1 MKKHIGSTISIV
13 LGILL
18 FASVST
24 NPNGLV
30 TGSIIILG
38 ALAYRSAK
46 KRKLGDVN
54 TTLLRK
60 GLEISALIIIAA
72 AVLLQN
78 DLKTLIASDPV
89 PNFIIP
95 LWAIVAYAVISLK
108 TKDITQK
115 QLRNIR
121 QKNTDCLM
129 FWMPAYYRL
138 LKWQVWGNLN
148 PCPNDV
154 SGSLC

>member
-18 FASVST
+18 LASIPT

-78 DLKTLIASDPV
+78 DLKNLIASDPV
-89 PNFIIP
+89 PNFIVP

-115 QLRNIR
+115 QL
-121 QKNTDCLM
+121 
-129 FWMPAYYRL
+129 
-138 LKWQVWGNLN
+138 
-148 PCPNDV
+148 
-154 SGSLC
+154 